1 VRPHSTAVTPRRCRI
16 VFAFSW
22 LALVGAVRATTLDE
36 AQELYK
42 AKRYAEAQAAFEA
55 IAAAEPTN
63 AGAAYHLGELAL
75 MRNAPET
82 AVRWLEKATTL
93 NPRSELYVQALGDA
107 YGVAA
112 QQAGIFSKLG
122 LARKCGAA
130 YARAVEL
137 DPNNIEAR
145 YALFTFY
152 RQAPAIAGGGHDK
165 ARAEALEIQKRDAV
179 RGTLTLVELSVAEG
193 DYDAA
198 FAGLDELR
206 KAHPDVL
213 DAAYLMGRT
222 AAMSGKRL
230 DDGIAALKEYL
241 AHPPREDQTPLWA
254 AHWRLGQIFQKKGD
268 RAAARAELEAA
279 LKLNPTQPQLLKT
292 MVSLK

>member
-1 VRPHSTAVTPRRCRI
+1 MRPLSAPVPPRPCRTL
-16 VFAFSW
+16 
-22 LALVGAVRATTLDE
+22 LALFCLAAARSAGAAPIDE

-75 MRNAPET
+75 MRNDPET
-82 AVRWLEKATTL
+82 AVKWLEKATQL
-93 NPRSELYVQALGDA
+93 DSRSELYVQALGDA

-112 QQAGIFSKLG
+112 QQAGLFSKLG

-130 YARAVEL
+130 YARAVAL
-137 DPNNIEAR
+137 DPDNVEAR

-179 RGTLTLVELSVAEG
+179 RGTLALVELSVAEN

-198 FAGLDELR
+198 FASLDVLR
-206 KAHPDVL
+206 QAHPESL
-213 DAAYLMGRT
+213 DAAYQMGRT
-222 AAMSGKRL
+222 AAMCGKRL
-230 DDGIAALKEYL
+230 EDGAAALKEYL
-241 AHPPREDQTPLWA
+241 AHPPSEEQAPLWG
-254 AHWRLGQIFQKKGD
+254 AHWRLGQIYQKQGD
-268 RAAARAELEAA
+268 RAAARAEFEAA
-279 LKLNPTQPQLLKT
+279 LKLNPTQPQLLKA
-292 MVSLK
+292 MQGLQ